1 MALTVFQRD
10 LVRLLAQNRKEGGES
25 YVAGGSAL
33 NTLLNAPRL
42 SRDLDMFHDTR
53 EAVHAAF
60 EKDFALLEQTGHQLE
75 VEIDRDNFVEAV
87 VRMGAD
93 ECRIEW
99 TQDSAFRFFP
109 LASHPDLGLTL
120 HPFDLATNKILALV
134 GRAEPRD
141 WVDAIFC
148 DRNLQPLGYLAWAAA
163 GKDPGLN
170 PLMIIEQAARS
181 SRYTEAELATV
192 QFEGP
197 RPSAVELA
205 TDWKD
210 IIDEARRIIAILP
223 PAEVGK
229 CVHMLD
235 GELVNLFPEGLS
247 IVIDTGL
254 IKFHSGTLRGA
265 FPKVF

>member
-1 MALTVFQRD
+1 M
-10 LVRLLAQNRKEGGES
+10 
-25 YVAGGSAL
+25 
-33 NTLLNAPRL
+33 
-42 SRDLDMFHDTR
+42 
-53 EAVHAAF
+53 
-60 EKDFALLEQTGHQLE
+60 
-75 VEIDRDNFVEAV
+75 
-87 VRMGAD
+87 
-93 ECRIEW
+93 
-99 TQDSAFRFFP
+99 
-109 LASHPDLGLTL
+109 GLTL
-120 HPFDLATNKILALV
+120 HPFDLATDKILALV

-148 DRNLQPLGYLAWAAA
+148 DRNLQP
-163 GKDPGLN
+163 
-170 PLMIIEQAARS
+170 ARS

-205 TDWKD
+205 TDWKN